1 MITPLLKPIINEWI
15 ERIRYQLRFAEAEVM
30 ANYKHLWTIEKA
42 FRISKTDLRI
52 RPIYHRL
59 DRRIKTHICLA
70 FCSYKLYK
78 ELERQLNLKELPYST
93 GQVLNCL
100 KTSIRRKSFC
110 LIQKRKNSYFYA

>member
-1 MITPLLKPIINEWI
+1 
-15 ERIRYQLRFAEAEVM
+15 M

-59 DRRIKTHICLA
+59 DRRIRTHICLA

-78 ELERQLNLKELPYST
+78 ELERQIKIKELPYST

-100 KTSIRRKSFC
+100 KTIYQAQVILPHSKKKKQLF
-110 LIQKRKNSYFYA
+110 LPLDEIQTSVVQAFGLKT